1 MIYSQA
7 FLLSIILNSLLIESV
22 ILRDGTYMPSL
33 GFGTWNIANKDVE
46 TALNTAIDSGYRH
59 IDCAMKYNNEIQ
71 IGRVLNRTFAKG
83 LLSRSDFWITSKFP
97 SNIERPISVIPMIK
111 ASIQAL
117 QVRYLDLYLI
127 HWPFVLTSNGVVKK
141 YDRERISQIWKEFEK
156 AVHMGLVKH
165 IGVSNFT
172 PRKLENLMETARLPI
187 EVNQVELHPFLTQME
202 LRAFCDKHHI
212 AITAYS
218 PLGSPGRPKAEIG
231 EEKLIENHDV
241 RNMGIRRGCTIA
253 QVLIQWSLK
262 RGNVVIP
269 KSATPERIKSN
280 FLATNCKLTGSDLAF
295 LDSLNRNSRYLTG
308 SHYLASGQTIA
319 DLWDEAAKE
328 EL

>member
-1 MIYSQA
+1 MKFRRA
-7 FLLSIILNSLLIESV
+7 FVLNIILNLLVTESV
-22 ILRDGTYMPSL
+22 ILGDGTHMPSL
-33 GFGTWNIANKDVE
+33 GFGTWNIANKDVD
-46 TALNTAIDSGYRH
+46 TALNAAIEAGYRH

-71 IGRVLNRTFAKG
+71 IGKVLNRTFTKG
-83 LLSRSDFWITSKFP
+83 VLSRSDFWITSKFP
-97 SNIERPISVIPMIK
+97 SNIERPISVIPIIK

-117 QVRYLDLYLI
+117 QVEYLDLYLI
-127 HWPFVLTSNGVVKK
+127 HWPFVLLSNGVVKK

-156 AVHMGLVKH
+156 AVDMGLVKH

-172 PRKLENLMETARLPI
+172 PLKLENLMDSARLPI
-187 EVNQVELHPFLTQME
+187 EVNQVELHPFLTQIE
-202 LRAFCDKHHI
+202 LRTFCDKHHI

-218 PLGSPGRPKAEIG
+218 PLGSPGRPKAQIG
-231 EEKLIENHDV
+231 EEKLIEHQNL

-269 KSATPERIKSN
+269 KSANPERIKSN
-280 FLATNCKLTGSDLAF
+280 FLATECKLTGSDLAF

-308 SHYLASGQTIA
+308 SHYLAEDQTIA
-319 DLWDEAAKE
+319 DLWDENMKE